1 MAIVVAEKI
10 VMRRTADLIPYAN
23 NSRTHSDKQVVQIA
37 SIREFGFTNLGM
49 VPPLELGVSG
59 SSVSHGT
66 QRFFLQST
74 GTERRSDWK
83 RWRLAASM
91 GWNERTPRV

>member
-37 SIREFGFTNLGM
+37 SIREFGFTTWEWCRLLNWASVGRVCRTARNDFSSSPLGRSAA
-49 VPPLELGVSG
+49 PTGSG
-59 SSVSHGT
+59 G
-66 QRFFLQST
+66 
-74 GTERRSDWK
+74 G
-83 RWRLAASM
+83 
-91 GWNERTPRV
+91 